1 MQTDRY
7 PAQIFWSGEDQAFVA
22 LAPDLP
28 GCSAVGNTQTE
39 ALTELQN
46 AIIAWLEAARK
57 AGNPVPEP
65 SQLEPSAG

>member
-7 PAQIFWSGEDQAFVA
+7 PAHIFWSDEDQSFVA

-39 ALTELQN
+39 ALTELQD
-46 AIIAWLEAARK
+46 AIVAWLEAARK
-57 AGNPVPEP
+57 AGNPIPAP
-65 SQLEPSAG
+65 SQLEHYA